1 MGVIKRQGIQ
11 NTIVTYLGIL
21 LGFLNLIVLQPVFLT
36 PEEIGLTRIL
46 FSFSSLVAVF
56 LPLGIGPI
64 TVKYF
69 PLFRNKEKR
78 HYGFFGFMLLFPVV
92 GFALTSLVLFLV
104 RDFFIA
110 QYITESK
117 LFTEYFNY
125 VMPLSFF
132 LGLVSVFN
140 LYCFSLFKTNFPSL
154 LNDVIIRIFSMVVIS
169 VYFLKWITINQFIF
183 FFVTVYGLQT
193 IILLLYIFWIDR
205 PGIRVNLHFLKQQDT
220 SEIFGF
226 GVLTSFTS
234 VASLGLKY
242 LDSIL
247 LGKFMPL
254 AYVGIYSIAAFI
266 PNIIEAPLN
275 SLDKIASTKTAN
287 ALALKNQAEVK
298 EIYYKSCKYLL
309 LAGGFLFLM
318 ININIESLLTF
329 LPKDYS
335 KGVHVILI
343 ISIGTLFNLAGGS
356 SAAII
361 FNSDS
366 YKFGAFL
373 LILVVIIA
381 LACNVIFIPIFG
393 MEGAAAATA
402 LSSIIYS
409 SVKYFFILKHH
420 KLQPYDR
427 KTLLLAG
434 LIVFCFIGN
443 YFLPV
448 LENPIADI
456 IFRSGVITLVY
467 MTGVYLFNIVP
478 EFRSYLPFRRK

>member
-1 MGVIKRQGIQ
+1 MGIIQRQGIQ

-21 LGFLNLIVLQPVFLT
+21 IGFVNIIVLQPIFLT

-46 FSFSSLVAVF
+46 FSFSSLIAVF
-56 LPLGIGPI
+56 FPLGIGPI
-64 TVKYF
+64 TIKYF
-69 PLFRNKEKR
+69 PLFRNKENK
-78 HYGFFGFMLLFPVV
+78 HYGFLGFMLLFPIV
-92 GFALTSLVLFLV
+92 GFVLSVIFLLLL
-104 RDFFIA
+104 RNFFIA
-110 QYITESK
+110 QYINESK

-140 LYCFSLFKTNFPSL
+140 LYCFSLFKTIFPSL
-154 LNDVIIRIFSMVVIS
+154 LNDVIIRIFSMIVIS
-169 VYFLKWITINQFIF
+169 VYFLKWITINDFIF
-183 FFVTVYGLQT
+183 LFVAVYGLQS
-193 IILLLYIFWIDR
+193 IVLLLYIFKVDR
-205 PGIRVNLHFLKQQDT
+205 PSIRIDFQYLKKMNP
-220 SEIFGF
+220 SEILGFGF
-226 GVLTSFTS
+226 LTSFTS
-234 VASLGLKY
+234 LASLGLKY

-247 LGKFMPL
+247 IGKFMPL

-275 SLDKIASTKTAN
+275 SLDKIANSKIAY
-287 ALALKNQAEVK
+287 AIALKRQNEVE
-298 EIYYKSCKYLL
+298 EIYYKSCRYLL
-309 LAGGFLFLM
+309 MIGGFLFLI
-318 ININIESLLTF
+318 ININIGSLMLF

-335 KGVHVILI
+335 NGIPVVLI
-343 ISIGTLFNLAGGS
+343 ISISTLFNLAGGS
-356 SAAII
+356 STSII
-361 FNSDS
+361 FLSDS

-373 LILVVIIA
+373 LIFVAVMA
-381 LACNVIFIPIFG
+381 LIFNLIFIPLFG
-393 MEGAAAATA
+393 IEGAASATA
-402 LSSIIYS
+402 LSSIMYTLI
-409 SVKYFFILKHH
+409 KYFFILKYH

-467 MTGVYLFNIVP
+467 MTGIYLFNIVP